1 MDYYFRES
9 ILTIMFSFINFSF
22 NKFVFNQPSVV
33 TIDREINL
41 IIMTQASK
49 FYKELQKIFLFF
61 YGTLLYQQFQNLK
74 AISIHQYFDD
84 E

>member
-33 TIDREINL
+33 TIDRQIKFNHYDPSFKILQRTTKKFLVFLWNL
-41 IIMTQASK
+41 V
-49 FYKELQKIFLFF
+49 
-61 YGTLLYQQFQNLK
+61 
-74 AISIHQYFDD
+74 ISTIPKL
-84 E
+84 